1 MNIWNRDQENVYF
14 RDRDQENVYFGDRDQ
29 DQENGRDQD
38 RDRGS
43 RWSLVTGLEFSYSQ
57 APESMKSVL
66 QAAWLL
72 TVAFGSIS
80 VITVAEAKAFNDQ
93 AFEFFMFACLMLVDI
108 GIG

>member
-1 MNIWNRDQENVYF
+1 
-14 RDRDQENVYFGDRDQ
+14 
-29 DQENGRDQD
+29 
-38 RDRGS
+38 
-43 RWSLVTGLEFSYSQ
+43 
-57 APESMKSVL
+57 MKSVL